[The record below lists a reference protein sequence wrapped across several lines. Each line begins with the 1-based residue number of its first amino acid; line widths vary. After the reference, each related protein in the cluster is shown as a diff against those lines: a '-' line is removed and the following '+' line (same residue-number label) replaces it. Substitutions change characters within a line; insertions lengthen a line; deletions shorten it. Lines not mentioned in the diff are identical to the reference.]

1 MCQCFLNQFKWL
13 YRSFTNK
20 ENGYSRN
27 QYSKHS
33 TANPKIDQQ
42 KEQRIQ
48 QIGKSTILWEFSKNK
63 PNTSPLTQFKQPANH
78 VQPIHIGHRPP
89 LHPRHSPARRS
100 RVAPV
105 RKSTPIFLLG
115 WNFTTWMV
123 WLPKF
128 VGFFG
133 FVNPTKNVCF
143 SQATCFL
150 GGLRLTVRTRK
161 KKRYPKVGF

>member
-33 TANPKIDQQ
+33 TTNPKIDQQ

-48 QIGKSTILWEFSKNK
+48 QIGKSTILLEFSKNK

-78 VQPIHIGHRPP
+78 VQPIHIGHLFIPAIHQHGVPELLLSQSQHPSFCWAEISPP
-89 LHPRHSPARRS
+89 GWFDCQNLLA
-100 RVAPV
+100 
-105 RKSTPIFLLG
+105 FLALLTQQKM
-115 WNFTTWMV
+115 FV
-123 WLPKF
+123 FPKQH
-128 VGFFG
+128 VSWGVK
-133 FVNPTKNVCF
+133 VN
-143 SQATCFL
+143 S
-150 GGLRLTVRTRK
+150 
-161 KKRYPKVGF
+161 